1 MSASKTA
8 KVIQFFTGVTILFS
22 LILASCQFPDASEL
36 TGITPTPITPS
47 PTPRICPNVDLENL
61 DRLEITPSFIVVLF
75 DPNST
80 DAPTLEYLSGDK
92 TADVIDFIGA
102 TLPKILGVGSQ
113 YSLFSLGFRTYEAA
127 KLDRYSSKITE
138 APELIA
144 TPAPYMTLTSV
155 PTPTLSGAVLQHQEA
170 KNQYNATVTAQYATA
185 TQLAFEDLCH
195 KSTYDEVYK
204 ATATQW
210 SVTQQAEAIEI
221 ATQVDTAKIERENKI
236 TIIETPFAKN
246 NVYEGLSHVT
256 IDFEDQCKNYQ
267 RCVLLIF
274 DDLTDW
280 RGETPDYLN
289 INLENV
295 EIVSI
300 LPQCEDII
308 QPSCVAIKDKWTPLF
323 ESYGV
328 KSVEYFNG
336 ERLEFAL
343 LNYFGGR

>member
-1 MSASKTA
+1 M
-8 KVIQFFTGVTILFS
+8 LS
-22 LILASCQFPDASEL
+22 LALASCQFPDASEL

-61 DRLEITPSFIVVLF
+61 NRLEITPAFIVVLF
-75 DPNST
+75 DPSIT
-80 DAPTLEYLSGDK
+80 QEATLEYVSGDK
-92 TADVIDFIGA
+92 TADVMDFLGVV
-102 TLPKILGVGSQ
+102 LPKILGVGSQ

-138 APELIA
+138 APELVA
-144 TPAPYMTLTSV
+144 TPIPYETLTPV
-155 PTPTLSGAVLQHQEA
+155 PTPTLSGAVLQRQEA
-170 KNQYNATVTAQYATA
+170 KNQYNATVTAQFATA

-195 KSTYDEVYK
+195 KSTYDDVYK

-210 SVTQQAEAIEI
+210 SVTQQAEGVEV
-221 ATQVDTAKIERENKI
+221 ATQVENAKIERENKI
-236 TIIETPFAKN
+236 TVIETPFAKN

-280 RGETPDYLN
+280 RGETPDYLD
-289 INLENV
+289 IKLENV
-295 EIVSI
+295 EVVSI

-308 QPSCVAIKDKWTPLF
+308 QPSCVEIQDKWTSLF
-323 ESYGV
+323 DSYGI
-328 KSVEYFNG
+328 KSIEYHNG
-336 ERLEFAL
+336 ERLETTL
-343 LNYFGGR
+343 LEYFGGK

>member
-1 MSASKTA
+1 MSASKPA
-8 KVIQFFTGVTILFS
+8 KAIQIFTGVTFLVS
-22 LILASCQFPDASEL
+22 LILASCQFPNASEL

-47 PTPRICPNVDLENL
+47 PTPRICPDVNLENL
-61 DRLEITPSFIVVLF
+61 DKLEITPSFIVVLF
-75 DPNST
+75 DPKIT
-80 DAPTLEYLSGDK
+80 DEPTLEYLSGDK
-92 TADVIDFIGA
+92 TADAMDFMSVV
-102 TLPKILGVGSQ
+102 LPKILGAGSQ

-127 KLDRYSSKITE
+127 KLDRYSSKISE

-144 TPAPYMTLTSV
+144 TPVPYLTLTPV

-185 TQLAFEDLCH
+185 TQLAFEDICH

-221 ATQVDTAKIERENKI
+221 ATQIEIAKIERENKI
-236 TIIETPFAKN
+236 AIIETPFAKN
-246 NVYEGLSHVT
+246 NVFEGLSHVT

-280 RGETPDYLN
+280 RSETPDYLN
-289 INLENV
+289 IKLENV

-300 LPQCEDII
+300 IPQCEDII
-308 QPSCVAIKDKWTPLF
+308 QPSCVAIQDKWTPLF
-323 ESYGV
+323 ESYGI
-328 KSVEYFNG
+328 KSVEYYNG
-336 ERLEFAL
+336 ERLEFEL
-343 LNYFGGR
+343 LNYFGGK